1 MPKKKGA
8 DQKEKKEVYF
18 YVAEDVY
25 DKVVEVSEKEDI
37 SVTEIVNNA
46 LRQYLNI
53 PKPKNKRTNRKGSQN
68 DRQPSV
74 Y

>member
-1 MPKKKGA
+1 MPRKKGT
-8 DQKEKKEVYF
+8 DKKEKKEVYF

-37 SVTEIVNNA
+37 SVTAIVNNA

-53 PKPKNKRTNRKGSQN
+53 PQPKNKRTNRKGSPN
-68 DRQPSV
+68 DRQPSAH
-74 Y
+74 